1 MRRHEITRLEA
12 LSDAV
17 FAFAATLLV
26 VALEVPKTYPELVEN
41 LRGFLAFGLSFA
53 MLVLIWVA
61 HNAFFRR
68 YGMQDGGTVVLNSLL
83 LFVVLFYV
91 YPLKFLATTLVAS
104 VLGHGGNVEN
114 GRDFGFSR
122 LQDLGHLFAIYG
134 AGFAAVFL
142 CLVLMYRRAGAK
154 AEELG
159 LTALERYDAYARARH
174 YGVFVGVAILSIAL
188 AELGVGLRFGVPG
201 FIYALLGPLCGALG
215 VWNARRRRAVPAV

>member
-61 HNAFFRR
+61 HNGFFRR
-68 YGMQDGGTVVLNSLL
+68 YGMQDSGTVVLNSLL

-104 VLGHGGNVEN
+104 LVGHGVET
-114 GRDFGFSR
+114 GRDFGFAS
-122 LQDLGHLFAIYG
+122 LDDLGHLFAIYG

-159 LTALERYDAYARARH
+159 LTALERYDAYARSRH
-174 YGVFVGVAILSIAL
+174 YGMFVVAALLSIGL
-188 AELGVGLRFGVPG
+188 AESGIGLRFGLPG
-201 FIYALLGPLCGALG
+201 FVYALLGPLCGAMG
-215 VWNARRRRAVPAV
+215 VWNARRRRAIPEP

>member
-61 HNAFFRR
+61 HNGFFRR
-68 YGMQDGGTVVLNSLL
+68 FGMQDNGTVLLNSLL

-104 VLGHGGNVEN
+104 LIGQGVET
-114 GRDFGFSR
+114 GRRDFGFAS
-122 LQDLGHLFAIYG
+122 LDDLGHLFAIYG

-159 LTALERYDAYARARH
+159 LSPLERHDAYARSRH
-174 YGVFVGVAILSIAL
+174 YGMFVLVALLSIGL
-188 AELGVGLRFGVPG
+188 AESGIGLRFGVPG
-201 FIYALLGPLCGALG
+201 FVYALLGPLCAAMG
-215 VWNARRRRAVPAV
+215 VWNARRRKAISAP

>member
-61 HNAFFRR
+61 HNGFFRR
-68 YGMQDGGTVVLNSLL
+68 YGMQDSGTVVLNSLL

-104 VLGHGGNVEN
+104 VIGQGVET
-114 GRDFGFSR
+114 GRDFGFAS
-122 LQDLGHLFAIYG
+122 LADLGHLFAIYG

-159 LTALERYDAYARARH
+159 LSALERYDAYARSRH
-174 YGVFVGVAILSIAL
+174 YGMFVVVALLSIGL
-188 AELGVGLRFGVPG
+188 AESGIGLRFGVPG
-201 FIYALLGPLCGALG
+201 FVYALLGPLCGAMG
-215 VWNARRRRAVPAV
+215 VWNARQRRAIPAL